1 MPSANCKIACT
12 ECPSRT
18 RAMRYCSEHPSA
30 GSCSHRRTGERTL
43 RITETGSARRMMTMA
58 LADRPFLGSVR
69 SALAD
74 RIRFCSRCGMVR
86 EERELSFNPPDLER
100 VCNDCG
106 MGVMLSAGRDALP
119 GPGMSF
125 LIVTEDLRISAVSEG
140 AERIFGSE
148 TEMLGKML
156 FTAMTSPLG
165 LEELAL
171 RIARAAGGDRDV
183 ILIPIE
189 LERGGCPGYSR
200 LEARVSHCGPP
211 RGALVAIEPLLT

>member
-1 MPSANCKIACT
+1 
-12 ECPSRT
+12 
-18 RAMRYCSEHPSA
+18 
-30 GSCSHRRTGERTL
+30 
-43 RITETGSARRMMTMA
+43 MMTMA

-69 SALAD
+69 SALTD
-74 RIRFCSRCGMVR
+74 RIRFCSRCGVVR
-86 EERELSFNPPDLER
+86 EERELAFSPPDLER
-100 VCNDCG
+100 VCSDCG
-106 MGVMLSAGRDALP
+106 MGVMLTAGRDALP
-119 GPGMSF
+119 STGMAF
-125 LIVTEDLRISAVSEG
+125 LIVTEDLRISAVSEA

-148 TEMLGKML
+148 TELLGSML
-156 FTAMTSPLG
+156 FATMTSPLG

-189 LERGGCPGYSR
+189 LERGARPSFRR

>member
-1 MPSANCKIACT
+1 
-12 ECPSRT
+12 
-18 RAMRYCSEHPSA
+18 
-30 GSCSHRRTGERTL
+30 
-43 RITETGSARRMMTMA
+43 MMTMA

-74 RIRFCSRCGMVR
+74 RIRFCSRCGTLR
-86 EERELSFNPPDLER
+86 EERELPFSPPDLER

-106 MGVMLSAGRDALP
+106 MGVMLSAPRDALP

-148 TEMLGKML
+148 TELLGTML
-156 FTAMTSPLG
+156 FTAISSPLG

-171 RIARAAGGDRDV
+171 RIARAAGGGRDV
-183 ILIPIE
+183 VRIPIE
-189 LERGGCPGYSR
+189 LERGGRPGFR
-200 LEARVSHCGPP
+200 DLEARVSSCGPP